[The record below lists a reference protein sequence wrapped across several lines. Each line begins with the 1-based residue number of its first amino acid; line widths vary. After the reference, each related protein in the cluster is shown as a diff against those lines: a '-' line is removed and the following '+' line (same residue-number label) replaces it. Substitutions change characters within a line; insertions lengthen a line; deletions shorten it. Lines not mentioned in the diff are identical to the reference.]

1 MENHSKSVLL
11 IANPRA
17 GKLKLKGYLSLI
29 SNIFISRGY
38 DVTTRTTRWRLDAA
52 HIAQNYAP
60 KYDLVVCCGGD
71 GTLNEVVSGLMALPK
86 HPPLGYIPMGTTNDF
101 ASSLGIPRDMI
112 RAARKIIDGKPVD
125 IDVGEMNGRYFP
137 SIASFGAFTESSYST
152 PQTAKNIMGHMAY
165 VLDGMSHVSSV
176 KPCRMTV
183 ETVERVCTGD
193 YIFGS
198 VSNSTSIAGLV
209 KLDSS
214 HVDFADGRFE
224 VMLVRLPQTPSQLQ
238 KIINALL
245 TKQYDCEFIDF
256 FHTSHAKITVREP
269 IPWTLDGEY
278 GPPSTEVEIF
288 NRRRALTIII

>member
-38 DVTTRTTRWRLDAA
+38 DVTTRMTRWRRDASD
-52 HIAQNYAP
+52 IARNYAA
-60 KYDLVVCCGGD
+60 KHDLVVCCGGD
-71 GTLNEVVSGLMALPK
+71 GTLNEVVSGLITLPE

-112 RAARKIIDGKPVD
+112 RAARKIIDGTPVK
-125 IDVGEMNGRYFP
+125 IDVGELNGRCFTY
-137 SIASFGAFTESSYST
+137 IASFGAFTESSYST

-165 VLDGMSHVSSV
+165 VLDGMSHITNI
-176 KPCRMTV
+176 KPCRMTI
-183 ETVERVCTGD
+183 ETEERTCSGE

-198 VSNSTSIAGLV
+198 FSNSTSIAGLV
-209 KLDSS
+209 RLDSS
-214 HVDFADGRFE
+214 LVDFSDGKLE
-224 VMLVRLPQTPSQLQ
+224 VMLVKLPKSPAQLQ

-245 TKQYDCEFIDF
+245 TRQYDCELIEF
-256 FHTSHAKITVREP
+256 FHTSSAKVTVDEP

-278 GPPSTEVEIF
+278 GSTSKEAVITD
-288 NRRRALTIII
+288 RRQILNIIV

>member
-38 DVTTRTTRWRLDAA
+38 DVTTRMTRWRLDASD
-52 HIAQNYAP
+52 IAQSYAS

-71 GTLNEVVSGLMALPK
+71 GTLNEVVSGLMALPSP
-86 HPPLGYIPMGTTNDF
+86 PPLGYIPMGTTNDF
-101 ASSLGIPRDMI
+101 ASSLGISRDMI
-112 RAARKIIDGKPVD
+112 RAARKIIDGKPVK
-125 IDVGEMNGRYFP
+125 IDVGEMNGRYFTY
-137 SIASFGAFTESSYST
+137 IASFGAFTESSYST

-165 VLDGMSHVSSV
+165 ILDGMSHVSSV

-183 ETVERVCTGD
+183 ETAERVCSGE

-198 VSNSTSIAGLV
+198 ISNSTSIAGLV

-214 HVDFADGRFE
+214 HVDFSDGKFE
-224 VMLVRLPQTPSQLQ
+224 VMLVKLPHTPAQLQ

-245 TKQYDCEFIDF
+245 MKQYDCELIEF
-256 FHTSHAKITVREP
+256 FHTSRAKITVEEP

-278 GPPSTEVEIF
+278 GNASTSVEIV
-288 NRRRALTIII
+288 NRRQALTIII